1 MDVSWARPRI
11 HSPNIHVREKIT
23 RKTEPE
29 RVNPKRMLSRG
40 SFSSNQEA
48 EIAFWEGENVN
59 EREKGFLDPT

>member
-23 RKTEPE
+23 RKSEPE
-29 RVNPKRMLSRG
+29 RVNPKGMIQKAGFLPS
-40 SFSSNQEA
+40 QEA